1 MYGTTK
7 VHIDTLLTQLRT
19 LRTSNPEFRITIDLI
34 ERFIT
39 DFDRLAAV
47 QRIIAVPQDRVVNV
61 EVDRA
66 VLVPTKD
73 SEVIRNELAMSL
85 LIEKLVLEMKRIKQ
99 DNPSV
104 NFKLE

>member
-1 MYGTTK
+1 M
-7 VHIDTLLTQLRT
+7 RT

-39 DFDRLAAV
+39 DFDKLAAV
-47 QRIIAVPQDRVVNV
+47 QRVIAVPQDRIVNV